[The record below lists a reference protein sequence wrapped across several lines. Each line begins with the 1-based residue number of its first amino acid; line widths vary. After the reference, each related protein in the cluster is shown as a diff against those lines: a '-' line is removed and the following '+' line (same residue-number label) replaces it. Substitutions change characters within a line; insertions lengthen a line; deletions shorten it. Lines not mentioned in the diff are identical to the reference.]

1 MKLSFSR
8 SSKQSSSKP
17 NTKPKPSENLTDSSE
32 KTFLTEFDPSK
43 TLTSNPTPKKLVIPP
58 KENEWRPTKKMKN
71 LDLPPIHS
79 DGKPLEFEMESS
91 DIAVP
96 EPGSDI
102 SYGLNVRQQ
111 QRGSNVN
118 GNDDFNTRNSVDSI
132 LLKKLKNDLD
142 KLNDDEGFDNYDEVP
157 VEGFGEALL
166 AGYGWKQGMGI
177 GRNAKEDVKVIEYK
191 RRTAK
196 EGLGFTDKEVPVKL
210 GTENG
215 IKKSDE
221 KKSKGGSLSFGV
233 GKEVRVINGRELG
246 SKGRVIEVLPGGES
260 LILRL
265 SRSEEEVNVRANE
278 VAELGSLEEEK
289 CLKKLKELKI
299 QHSKED
305 SKEMVKMGKDS
316 SRERKDSKRGR
327 DERMQVDEK
336 KSSSNSSS
344 SSRISWLTSHIRVR
358 IVSKSFKGGRFY
370 LKKGEV
376 VDVVGPMTCDISM
389 DEGREII
396 QGVDQRILETALPR
410 RGGPVLVLFGKYKGA
425 YGSLV
430 EKDTERESGVVQDAD
445 TRELLNVKL
454 EQIAEYVGDPSYLGY

>member
-17 NTKPKPSENLTDSSE
+17 NTIPKPLEDLTDSSE

-43 TLTSNPTPKKLVIPP
+43 TLISNPTPKKLVIPP
-58 KENEWRPTKKMKN
+58 KQNEWRSTKKMKN

-91 DIAVP
+91 DIAAP

-118 GNDDFNTRNSVDSI
+118 GNDNFNTRDSVDSI
-132 LLKKLKNDLD
+132 LLKKLRNDID
-142 KLNDDEGFDNYDEVP
+142 KLNDDEGFENYDEVP

-166 AGYGWKQGMGI
+166 AGYGWKQGMGV

-221 KKSKGGSLSFGV
+221 GKSKGGSLSFGV
-233 GKEVRVINGRELG
+233 GKEVRVIHGRELG
-246 SKGRVIEVLPGGES
+246 SKGRVIEVLSGGES

-289 CLKKLKELKI
+289 CLKNVKELKI
-299 QHSKED
+299 QRSKED
-305 SKEMVKMGKDS
+305 SKERVKKGKDS
-316 SRERKDSKRGR
+316 SRERKESKKGR
-327 DERMQVDEK
+327 DESMQVDEK

-344 SSRISWLTSHIRVR
+344 SSRVSWLTSHIRVR